1 MIENIAKNMDN
12 GTVYGTD
19 INLLFP
25 NWKGKDEKKSINI
38 WHTEIHWKTTCR
50 SKHAAA
56 VHNKQVQSSVQRM
69 LLPTQARQGRHDTR
83 RLP

>member
-25 NWKGKDEKKSINI
+25 NWKGKDEKIV
-38 WHTEIHWKTTCR
+38 
-50 SKHAAA
+50 A
-56 VHNKQVQSSVQRM
+56 VG
-69 LLPTQARQGRHDTR
+69 PHDDD
-83 RLP
+83 PFI